1 MYCPNCQSLCDD
13 EDICPFCGNRK
24 LRLPEE
30 TDPVLLMTADET
42 KAEMIEMVL
51 QDAGILFEER
61 TLGPG
66 GPPSVLLGHNQ
77 VYLNKNLFVPYGEL
91 ERTRE
96 IVAGLF
102 PPDGEEVPR
111 EQEGFPAE
119 DEEPAESPS
128 GQEEEDPAD
137 DAEEEMSPRKRTVV
151 RLISVILFL
160 LAIWAVVS
168 VSDYAANALKDFL
181 ANL

>member
-1 MYCPNCQSLCDD
+1 MLYCPNCQSLCSE
-13 EDICPFCGNRK
+13 EDACPFCGNRK
-24 LRLPEE
+24 LRQPEE

-91 ERTRE
+91 EHARE

-102 PPDGEEVPR
+102 PPDGEEVP
-111 EQEGFPAE
+111 AE
-119 DEEPAESPS
+119 DEEAAESPS
-128 GQEEEDPAD
+128 SQEEAD
-137 DAEEEMSPRKRTVV
+137 SSEEEKEEMSPRKRTAV
-151 RLISVILFL
+151 RLISVVLFL
-160 LAIWAVVS
+160 LVIWAVVS